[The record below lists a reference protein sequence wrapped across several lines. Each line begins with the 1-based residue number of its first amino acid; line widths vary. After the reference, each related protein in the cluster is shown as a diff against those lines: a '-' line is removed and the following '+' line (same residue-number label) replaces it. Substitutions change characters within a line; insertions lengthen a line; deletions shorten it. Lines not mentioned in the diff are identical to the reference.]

1 MAFNVLIVDDSLPM
15 RWVIKK
21 AVKVSGFK
29 VGKMFDAADGA
40 EALTI
45 LREEWL
51 DLVLTDYN
59 MPGMNGLELLAEMK
73 RDELLM
79 SIPVIMVT
87 TEGSRERRKQF
98 MEEGAA
104 EYIKKPFTPEE
115 IRSKLSRIMGEPE
128 DGEECADSSDEDL
141 DF

>member
-15 RWVIKK
+15 RSVIKK
-21 AVKVSGFK
+21 TIKVSGFE
-29 VGKMFDAADGA
+29 VGKMFDAANGK
-40 EALTI
+40 EALRI

-59 MPGMNGLELLAEMK
+59 MPAMNGLELLVEMK

-87 TEGSRERRKQF
+87 TEGSEQRIKEV

-115 IRSKLSRIMGEPE
+115 IRSKLNRIMGEPQ
-128 DGEECADSSDEDL
+128 DGEKCPDNSDEDL